1 MIALHYDGAE
11 CRHFHLGCAL
21 LPDVSSL
28 LNSWTQQS
36 PKVRIQSLLNSS
48 IHWSNPIQMDRCL
61 RVYKVGICELHLIIL
76 LKMYSFT
83 CSYVLRTFL
92 LFPLLR
98 LKKEME
104 KQKLFV
110 HDKIKA
116 IHKTK
121 TTASIIKHSII
132 HINMYLEKGMNV
144 VFHHYP
150 NAIFFI
156 SSSFCAFLLCIA
168 CILFLFFIQRLVSTE
183 VY

>member
-1 MIALHYDGAE
+1 
-11 CRHFHLGCAL
+11 
-21 LPDVSSL
+21 
-28 LNSWTQQS
+28 
-36 PKVRIQSLLNSS
+36 
-48 IHWSNPIQMDRCL
+48 MDRCL
-61 RVYKVGICELHLIIL
+61 RVYKVGICELHIIIL

-121 TTASIIKHSII
+121 TTASFIKHSSI
-132 HINMYLEKGMNV
+132 HINMYLEKGMNA
-144 VFHHYP
+144 VFHHHP

-168 CILFLFFIQRLVSTE
+168 CILFLLLFRDL
-183 VY
+183 

>member
-1 MIALHYDGAE
+1 
-11 CRHFHLGCAL
+11 
-21 LPDVSSL
+21 
-28 LNSWTQQS
+28 
-36 PKVRIQSLLNSS
+36 
-48 IHWSNPIQMDRCL
+48 MDRCL
-61 RVYKVGICELHLIIL
+61 RVYKVGICELHIIIS

-104 KQKLFV
+104 KQKLCV
-110 HDKIKA
+110 QDKIKA

-121 TTASIIKHSII
+121 TTASFIKHSII

-156 SSSFCAFLLCIA
+156 SSSFCTFLLCIA
-168 CILFLFFIQRLVSTE
+168 CILFFFLFRDL
-183 VY
+183 

>member
-1 MIALHYDGAE
+1 
-11 CRHFHLGCAL
+11 
-21 LPDVSSL
+21 
-28 LNSWTQQS
+28 
-36 PKVRIQSLLNSS
+36 
-48 IHWSNPIQMDRCL
+48 MDRCL
-61 RVYKVGICELHLIIL
+61 RVYKVGICELHIIIS

-104 KQKLFV
+104 KQKLCV
-110 HDKIKA
+110 QDKIKA

-144 VFHHYP
+144 VFYHHP
-150 NAIFFI
+150 NAFFLFPPVFVH
-156 SSSFCAFLLCIA
+156 SFCVLLVL
-168 CILFLFFIQRLVSTE
+168 LFRYSQSW
-183 VY
+183 